1 MHRPPASEDEDSL
14 LAALEQSD
22 RVYSIGLTVSSSLLN
37 KLSTISRPFSGLEK
51 LRVLVGPSPSYS
63 PLDQDCLSLPPSA
76 SLPSRDLVDLQL
88 NEIPGVGYFSPEA
101 FANALCGVTQLET
114 LSLHFLS
121 LPPRRNYPALP
132 PPSWDRVNLPTLTC
146 FRYRGISKYL
156 DNLVA
161 RINAPRLGDI
171 DITFFSQPT
180 LDAWQLGLFINCIEM
195 WRSPLRAEILSS
207 RGAISISI
215 TSTQPG
221 TLARLGLQISCEQ
234 LDWQL
239 SFISQICDHFFS
251 FLFSVGDLGIMTIG
265 SSSVPDD
272 MDNEQWLRLIRA
284 FGGAKDFRVAGE
296 LVTDVLC
303 AIRPTDEEH
312 NTALPSLRNLHVQ
325 NPMSMRG
332 PPRDSVESFVTQ
344 RRLSGHPLQKYYS
357 YIRRPTAEEVAS
369 AKRWV
374 KEQKR
379 STFNRSSYSFEAVSG
394 SPVPDSEIHEYIR
407 NLKRLDM
414 VLGNVERY
422 IHTAF
427 ATLKNEDPED
437 VTDIIGRVIDGLHQ
451 IPARGEQETEPT
463 ICIKLRKIREMV
475 QNADNMDKSLRTG
488 LGVMLAVQGNAPVPQ
503 RMQQPPS
510 VGLTRSLAQPA
521 RAAPP
526 VTSQVQAGVAVSTPP
541 LVPTVS
547 IPPPQAA
554 TPGITDSPPQ
564 TPKSPKWKA
573 AAKPRASVHCKV
585 PINANNLETASSAH
599 AVTLTP
605 TSSTPMDTKGGVKR
619 IREDETD
626 SATLGVASASSSK
639 RVKSDWEGPPNEEA
653 QKSEERAENVRT
665 GEQALALFE
674 TVTDSI
680 DETPESGQNYIN
692 NVLARLRDVQVLDQV
707 SAQPPNEHNHT
718 NLGRGV

>member
-1 MHRPPASEDEDSL
+1 MPLRHFGLPLLTYAKAGDRSYSHHLWVYIFDFTNLDCWPPFPLVVNYGGFSMHRPPAPEDEDNL

-51 LRVLVGPSPSYS
+51 LVL
-63 PLDQDCLSLPPSA
+63 LSQA

-207 RGAISISI
+207 RAAISISI

-239 SFISQICDHFFS
+239 SSISQICDHFFS
-251 FLFSVGDLGIMTIG
+251 FLFSVEDLGIMTIG

-284 FGGAKDFRVAGE
+284 FGGAKDFHVAGE
-296 LVTDVLC
+296 LVTDILR

-325 NPMSMRG
+325 DPMSMRG

-344 RRLSGHPLQKYYS
+344 RRLSGHPIQIYYS
-357 YIRRPTAEEVAS
+357 YIRRPTVEEVAS

-374 KEQKR
+374 K
-379 STFNRSSYSFEAVSG
+379 
-394 SPVPDSEIHEYIR
+394 
-407 NLKRLDM
+407 
-414 VLGNVERY
+414 VLEM
-422 IHTAF
+422 
-427 ATLKNEDPED
+427 
-437 VTDIIGRVIDGLHQ
+437 
-451 IPARGEQETEPT
+451 PAP
-463 ICIKLRKIREMV
+463 
-475 QNADNMDKSLRTG
+475 
-488 LGVMLAVQGNAPVPQ
+488 
-503 RMQQPPS
+503 
-510 VGLTRSLAQPA
+510 
-521 RAAPP
+521 
-526 VTSQVQAGVAVSTPP
+526 
-541 LVPTVS
+541 
-547 IPPPQAA
+547 
-554 TPGITDSPPQ
+554 
-564 TPKSPKWKA
+564 
-573 AAKPRASVHCKV
+573 
-585 PINANNLETASSAH
+585 
-599 AVTLTP
+599 
-605 TSSTPMDTKGGVKR
+605 
-619 IREDETD
+619 
-626 SATLGVASASSSK
+626 ASAP
-639 RVKSDWEGPPNEEA
+639 R
-653 QKSEERAENVRT
+653 RRT
-665 GEQALALFE
+665 
-674 TVTDSI
+674 
-680 DETPESGQNYIN
+680 P
-692 NVLARLRDVQVLDQV
+692 R
-707 SAQPPNEHNHT
+707 
-718 NLGRGV
+718 